1 MQAALLNGAIERF
14 REPLQGQNLPAS
26 SLIELLRAHPFVWLQ
41 FLRHLGCIYCKG
53 IVQDIRVF
61 LQHWQGQAKPV
72 LFFVHPNT
80 LEEGERFFSEFYPGA
95 AHIADPSLQ
104 LYRLFRVRRASLFGQ
119 LRLANAWRV
128 WQLLRRGLSNDRPTA
143 DPYLLHASFLFHQG
157 TLVWSYYA
165 KNFSDVP
172 DWRKIL

>member
-14 REPLQGQNLPAS
+14 SEPLQGQNLPTPILS
-26 SLIELLRAHPFVWLQ
+26 ELVRSHPFVWLQ

-53 IVQDIRVF
+53 LVQDTRTF
-61 LQHWQGQAKPV
+61 LERWQGRVKPV

-80 LEEGERFFSEFYPGA
+80 LEEGERFFAEFYPGA
-95 AHIADPSLQ
+95 AHIADPSLK
-104 LYRLFRVRRASLFGQ
+104 LYRLFRVRRASVLSQ
-119 LRLANAWRV
+119 LSLENARRV

-157 TLVWSYYA
+157 VLVWSYYA
-165 KNFSDVP
+165 KRFSDVP
-172 DWRKIL
+172 DWRKLL